1 MRTKSFDILFSQA
14 LCFCLT
20 TVLEAAG
27 FAAGFAAERVAAFFT
42 GAFAFDFLRAD

>member
-27 FAAGFAAERVAAFFT
+27 FAAERVAAFFT